1 MSRRAWA
8 YIWLVFIATTAATCA
23 ALFAFPIKSDEWG
36 SVLAFIILAT
46 LAQLFKV
53 EAPNNQTYYVTT
65 IFLFGGALLLN
76 PALFMLIVV
85 VSYLVEWIK
94 ERVVNSPLL
103 RKWYLQPFN
112 ICTHILAGFAAK
124 GVYVAF
130 AIANPDTGARSQFI
144 SLEAV
149 VGVAASVVAYVVV
162 NHTMIG
168 LALVL
173 ARGVTWR
180 ESGIMDLEALLTES
194 VLLLMGAV
202 VAALWTFNHWLVI
215 PALSP
220 LLLIYKTLTI
230 PQLKHDARIDAKTG
244 LLNAKHFSE
253 CFTAELDRARRFDR
267 PLSLIMADLDLL
279 RNVNNTYGHLAGDKV
294 LAEIGRVIQGTIRE
308 YDIAGRFGGEEFA
321 IVLPEVGMEE
331 ARQIGE
337 RLRAAVE
344 QTSIE
349 IATSETPIQ
358 VTMSLGLAS
367 LAPNTSTLTELLHA
381 ADVAVYQ
388 AKLQGR
394 NRVIC
399 IVDVPHSLDLDSL
412 GASERRSIPTQTYQF
427 IPRPTGVDHAG
438 HVNMNGGM
446 SQSNGNGHAPAAS
459 LPPMAP
465 ARSAAATPVYGYAT
479 TAIAV
484 QQANAEDVS
493 DLESSLHAPSGW
505 TLPDLKA
512 AAEARPLT
520 AAQQTASQSQPQAQ
534 AQAKVEKTSLPQI
547 WLTLFVGA
555 VIALGLIAVI
565 ADVTYGILSNTYNF
579 TISDM
584 AMIGILIVMA
594 MLAEYFQITLYG
606 PDTLSV
612 SMALN
617 FAAAPIVGVPGVAA
631 VSLAIALVHY
641 IRRRPAL
648 YKTAFNWATHLLA
661 GLPVVYLVTMAR
673 DTEYLSKVAVLAM
686 ATLVSS
692 AAYFV
697 IDTGMVATAIA
708 LSSGE
713 GNTVTVWKERFQW
726 LAGHY
731 IALGITGLFICV
743 AYFAIGPISVLAFLV
758 PIAMMRYSQK
768 QYVDRTES
776 SVLELKRMNAELT
789 HANREVGLANLAI
802 AELNDELFLSLS
814 KIIDARDPYV
824 GGHAAKV
831 ADYAIAIAQELGMP
845 EHRMEPLRQ
854 AGFLHD
860 IGKIGI
866 SEQVLHK
873 PSKLTDEEYE
883 YVKKHAA
890 LGAEFLE
897 TCRGLRHLAPF
908 VRHHHERWD
917 GKGYPDRL
925 AGEDIELE
933 ARILSVCDSAEAM
946 ASDRPYRKGMSLDEM
961 IAEIRRCAGTQFD
974 PEVCTAF
981 IRVVERERDR
991 LVTNSAQEVMKK
1003 YSESVVLSPVRTG
1016 AVPNGHKTS
1025 PDLTPVTIG
1034 KPAAA
1039 TQSTRSM

>member
-1 MSRRAWA
+1 
-8 YIWLVFIATTAATCA
+8 
-23 ALFAFPIKSDEWG
+23 
-36 SVLAFIILAT
+36 
-46 LAQLFKV
+46 
-53 EAPNNQTYYVTT
+53 
-65 IFLFGGALLLN
+65 
-76 PALFMLIVV
+76 
-85 VSYLVEWIK
+85 
-94 ERVVNSPLL
+94 
-103 RKWYLQPFN
+103 
-112 ICTHILAGFAAK
+112 
-124 GVYVAF
+124 
-130 AIANPDTGARSQFI
+130 
-144 SLEAV
+144 
-149 VGVAASVVAYVVV
+149 
-162 NHTMIG
+162 
-168 LALVL
+168 
-173 ARGVTWR
+173 
-180 ESGIMDLEALLTES
+180 
-194 VLLLMGAV
+194 
-202 VAALWTFNHWLVI
+202 
-215 PALSP
+215 
-220 LLLIYKTLTI
+220 
-230 PQLKHDARIDAKTG
+230 
-244 LLNAKHFSE
+244 
-253 CFTAELDRARRFDR
+253 
-267 PLSLIMADLDLL
+267 MADLDLL

-294 LAEIGRVIQGTIRE
+294 LAEIGRVIQSTIRE

-337 RLRAAVE
+337 QLRIAVE

-399 IVDVPHSLDLDSL
+399 IIDVPHSLDLDSL
-412 GASERRSIPTQTYQF
+412 GSSERRSIPTQTYQF
-427 IPRPTGVDHAG
+427 IPRPNGAEHTS

-446 SQSNGNGHAPAAS
+446 AHSNGHSPAAPVNHVSPAPAW
-459 LPPMAP
+459 
-465 ARSAAATPVYGYAT
+465 PVPT
-479 TAIAV
+479 N
-484 QQANAEDVS
+484 QANSYVMAVATQPGEVDADS
-493 DLESSLHAPSGW
+493 IENDPNLTTGW
-505 TLPDLKA
+505 TLPSLSEA
-512 AAEARPLT
+512 QMPAEAREGANT
-520 AAQQTASQSQPQAQ
+520 ESAATRGRDQAPAHHKAPAAARSQA
-534 AQAKVEKTSLPQI
+534 
-547 WLTLFVGA
+547 WLTVFVGL
-555 VIALGLIAVI
+555 VIALGLFAVGGD
-565 ADVTYGILSNTYNF
+565 ATYGILSGTYNF
-579 TISDM
+579 SITDV

-617 FAAAPIVGVPGVAA
+617 FAAAPIMGVPGVAA

-641 IRRRPAL
+641 VRRRPAI

-661 GLPVVYLVTMAR
+661 GLPVVLLVTTAR
-673 DTEYLSKVAVLAM
+673 DTEYIGRIAILTI
-686 ATLVSS
+686 ATLTAS

-697 IDTGMVATAIA
+697 IDTGLVATAIA
-708 LSSGE
+708 LSSDQ
-713 GNTVTVWKERFQW
+713 GNTVSVWKERYQW

-776 SVLELKRMNAELT
+776 MVLELKRMNAELT

-831 ADYAIAIAQELGMP
+831 ADYAIAIAHELNVP
-845 EHRMEPLRQ
+845 EHRLKSLRQ

-873 PSKLTDEEYE
+873 PDKLTNEEYE

-917 GKGYPDRL
+917 GMGYPDRL
-925 AGEDIELE
+925 RGEEIELE
-933 ARILSVCDSAEAM
+933 ARILSVCNSAEAM

-961 IAEIRRCAGTQFD
+961 IEEIRRCAGTQFD
-974 PEVCTAF
+974 PNVATAF
-981 IRVVERERDR
+981 IKVVERERDR

-1003 YSESVVLSPVRTG
+1003 YSDSVILSPARNVGMT
-1016 AVPNGHKTS
+1016 NGHKAS
-1025 PDLTPVTIG
+1025 PDITSVPIG
-1034 KPAAA
+1034 KTASR
-1039 TQSTRSM
+1039 STRPI

>member
-8 YIWLVFIATTAATCA
+8 YIWLVFIATGLAMGV
-23 ALFAFPIKSDEWG
+23 ALFNFPLQSDQTET
-36 SVLAFIILAT
+36 VLAFMVLAT

-53 EAPNNQTYYVTT
+53 EAPSNQTYYVTT
-65 IFLFGGALLLN
+65 IFLFAGALLLN
-76 PALFMLIVV
+76 PALFVLIVV

-124 GVYVAF
+124 AVYVGIAF
-130 AIANPDTGARSQFI
+130 NNQANGTPADFMTPES
-144 SLEAV
+144 V
-149 VGVAASVVAYVVV
+149 VGVAASVVAYVAV

-173 ARGVTWR
+173 ARSVTWR
-180 ESGIMDLEALLTES
+180 ESGIMDPEALLTEA

-202 VAALWTFNHWLVI
+202 TAALWTTNHLLII
-215 PALSP
+215 PALAP

-294 LAEIGRVIQGTIRE
+294 LAEIGRVIQSTIRE

-344 QTSIE
+344 MTTIE

-358 VTMSLGLAS
+358 VTMSMGIAS
-367 LAPNTSTLTELLHA
+367 IAPNTSTLTELLHA

-412 GASERRSIPTQTYQF
+412 GVSERRTIPTQTYQF
-427 IPRPTGVDHAG
+427 VPRPNGAEHAG
-438 HVNMNGGM
+438 QVNVNGGIAHN
-446 SQSNGNGHAPAAS
+446 NGIGHSAAVPAPIRPVAAS
-459 LPPMAP
+459 QTNAYSTAVAMQPGSVEAGSLEE
-465 ARSAAATPVYGYAT
+465 SLQST
-479 TAIAV
+479 T
-484 QQANAEDVS
+484 
-493 DLESSLHAPSGW
+493 GW
-505 TLPDLKA
+505 TLPKLSPDNLPASVNEAPATESVTGPIGAPAQTHAHPKVVKA
-512 AAEARPLT
+512 AP
-520 AAQQTASQSQPQAQ
+520 
-534 AQAKVEKTSLPQI
+534 PQI
-547 WLTLFVGA
+547 WLTLFVGI
-555 VIALGLIAVI
+555 VIALGLIAVA
-565 ADVTYGILSNTYNF
+565 ADATYGILTRTYNF
-579 TISDM
+579 TAINI
-584 AMIGILIVMA
+584 AMIGILIIMA

-617 FAAAPIVGVPGVAA
+617 FAAAPILGVPGVAA

-641 IRRRPAL
+641 VRRRPAI

-661 GLPVVYLVTMAR
+661 GLPAVYLVTMAR
-673 DTEYLSKVAVLAM
+673 DTEQLSKIAVLGV
-686 ATLVSS
+686 ATLASS

-708 LSSGE
+708 LSSSE
-713 GNTVTVWKERFQW
+713 GNTLVVWKERYQW

-802 AELNDELFLSLS
+802 AELNEELFLSLS

-831 ADYAIAIAQELGMP
+831 ADYAIAIAHELGMP
-845 EHRMEPLRQ
+845 EHRLESLRQ

-873 PSKLTDEEYE
+873 PSQLTNEEYE

-917 GKGYPDRL
+917 GKGYPDKL
-925 AGEDIELE
+925 AGEEIELE

-961 IAEIRRCAGTQFD
+961 IQEIDRCAGTQFD
-974 PEVCTAF
+974 PNVAKAF

-1016 AVPNGHKTS
+1016 GMPNGHKTS
-1025 PDLTPVTIG
+1025 PDLSSVAIG
-1034 KPAAA
+1034 KSA
-1039 TQSTRSM
+1039 TRSTRPI